1 MKKNCFFSLL
11 GCACGLLAF
20 SAANAQTG
28 FDFGNI
34 DFLLTDNALDDAANR
49 YASVTL
55 TSEPE
60 RAGRLGFTSANAK
73 LNDRSPRAQA
83 AQLAALRTVRNALDE
98 ISAKQLSPSKRAD
111 LTLLKE
117 SMDDDIFALQQ
128 HRAES
133 DPLYYAEALDAVYD
147 VVLKPV
153 SSPRRQRA
161 DLTARLNDLKNVA
174 DQAEKN
180 LANPSA
186 FLARLAMEKTY
197 YAYISFDELVDILV
211 QDAEDDIAAAQIK
224 NQANEAKRSIKRMFD
239 LFKEQSQQES
249 AADFRLG
256 KEAYAEILKN
266 RYQTTEPLA
275 KLEKRF
281 AQDFLSAQKQLAK
294 ALEPFAQDVSANEDE
309 VTVIDGLNNQPIVE
323 EQKKEP
329 AKKEKKTKKGKFV
342 PPTAQ
347 DFYTVAKRITQ
358 APEQTDLPALLTQEA
373 NQLAALLTD
382 NGLLPA
388 GQVAFTVKPLPQ
400 YYAYTQSDLFLPPF
414 GNNAR
419 SDFFIRLPFGNRRAQ
434 AEQLVRDYNT
444 PTRKLLTAQELVPGR
459 FYQTAKTAGLSAARR
474 FYPAQSMADGWNEY
488 ALKLASEAGYIV
500 TDDELLFLAWHNYR
514 RAAAALVDMRLQSR
528 QYSYNDAMDFL
539 VGENGFTQEDAEALI
554 KESALNP
561 GKAVGYAAG
570 LDALESARAK
580 YTKKLGKKFS
590 LADFHT
596 KVLKAGNVSPNE
608 LADELERLY
617 K

>member
-73 LNDRSPRAQA
+73 LNDRSPRAQV
-83 AQLAALRTVRNALDE
+83 AQLAALRAVRNALDE

-186 FLARLAMEKTY
+186 FLARLAMERTY
-197 YAYISFDELVDILV
+197 YAYISFDELVNILV

-329 AKKEKKTKKGKFV
+329 AKKEKKAKKGKFI

-358 APEQTDLPALLTQEA
+358 APAETDLPALLTQEA

>member
-83 AQLAALRTVRNALDE
+83 AQLAALRAVRNALDE

-329 AKKEKKTKKGKFV
+329 AKKEKKAKKGKFI

-358 APEQTDLPALLTQEA
+358 VPAKTDLPALLTQEA
-373 NQLAALLTD
+373 NQLAVLLTD

-570 LDALESARAK
+570 LDALERARAK
-580 YTKKLGKKFS
+580 YAKKLGKKFS

>member
-83 AQLAALRTVRNALDE
+83 AQLAALRAVRNALDE

-117 SMDDDIFALQQ
+117 AMDDDIFALQQ

-161 DLTARLNDLKNVA
+161 DLTARLNDLKNVV

-197 YAYISFDELVDILV
+197 YAYISFDELVNILV

-256 KEAYAEILKN
+256 KEAYVEILKN

-294 ALEPFAQDVSANEDE
+294 TLEPFAQDVSANEDE

-329 AKKEKKTKKGKFV
+329 AKKEKKAKKGKFV

-388 GQVAFTVKPLPQ
+388 GQVPFTVKPLPQ

>member
-186 FLARLAMEKTY
+186 FLARLAMERTY

-294 ALEPFAQDVSANEDE
+294 TLEPFAQDVSANEDE

-329 AKKEKKTKKGKFV
+329 AKKEKKAKKGKFV

-358 APEQTDLPALLTQEA
+358 APAETDLPALLTQEA
-373 NQLAALLTD
+373 NQLAVLLTD

>member
-147 VVLKPV
+147 VVLKPA

-174 DQAEKN
+174 DQSEKN

-224 NQANEAKRSIKRMFD
+224 NQANEAKRSIKKMFD

-329 AKKEKKTKKGKFV
+329 AKKEKKAKKGKFV

-358 APEQTDLPALLTQEA
+358 APAETDLPALLTQEA
-373 NQLAALLTD
+373 NQLAVLLTD

-488 ALKLASEAGYIV
+488 ALKLAGEAGYIV

-514 RAAAALVDMRLQSR
+514 RAATALVDMRLQSR

-580 YTKKLGKKFS
+580 YAKKLGKKFS

>member
-83 AQLAALRTVRNALDE
+83 AQLAALRAVRNALDE

-224 NQANEAKRSIKRMFD
+224 NQANEAKRSIKKMFD

-329 AKKEKKTKKGKFV
+329 AKKEKKAKKGKFV

-358 APEQTDLPALLTQEA
+358 APAETDLPALLTQEA

-382 NGLLPA
+382 NGLLPT

-488 ALKLASEAGYIV
+488 ALKLAGETGYIV

-514 RAAAALVDMRLQSR
+514 RAAVALVDMRLQSR

>member
-117 SMDDDIFALQQ
+117 AMDDDIFALQQ

-180 LANPSA
+180 LVNPSA

-197 YAYISFDELVDILV
+197 YAYISFDELVNILV

-294 ALEPFAQDVSANEDE
+294 TLEPFAQNVSANEDE

-329 AKKEKKTKKGKFV
+329 AKKEKKTKKGKFI

-358 APEQTDLPALLTQEA
+358 APAETDLPALLTQEA

-382 NGLLPA
+382 NGLLPT

-434 AEQLVRDYNT
+434 AEQLVRDYNI

-488 ALKLASEAGYIV
+488 ALKLAGEAGYIV

-580 YTKKLGKKFS
+580 YTKKLGKKLS

-608 LADELERLY
+608 LAEELERLY

>member
-147 VVLKPV
+147 VVLKPA

-224 NQANEAKRSIKRMFD
+224 NQANEAKRSIKKMFD

-256 KEAYAEILKN
+256 KEAYVEILKN

-294 ALEPFAQDVSANEDE
+294 TLEPFAQDVSANEDE

-329 AKKEKKTKKGKFV
+329 AKKEKKAKKGKFV

-608 LADELERLY
+608 LAEELERLY

>member
-1 MKKNCFFSLL
+1 MKQNCFFSLL

-197 YAYISFDELVDILV
+197 YAYISFDELVNILV

-329 AKKEKKTKKGKFV
+329 AKKEKKAKKGKFV

-358 APEQTDLPALLTQEA
+358 APAETDLPALLTQEA

-580 YTKKLGKKFS
+580 YAKKLGKKFS

>member
-147 VVLKPV
+147 VVLKPA

-186 FLARLAMEKTY
+186 FLARLAMERTY

-266 RYQTTEPLA
+266 RYQTTESLA

-294 ALEPFAQDVSANEDE
+294 TLEPFAQNVSANEDE

-329 AKKEKKTKKGKFV
+329 AKKEKKAKKGKFIL
-342 PPTAQ
+342 PTAQ

-358 APEQTDLPALLTQEA
+358 APAETDLPALLTQEA

>member
-147 VVLKPV
+147 VVLKPA

-197 YAYISFDELVDILV
+197 YAYISFDELVNILV

-224 NQANEAKRSIKRMFD
+224 NQANEAKRSIKKMFD

-329 AKKEKKTKKGKFV
+329 AKKEKKAKKGKFI

-488 ALKLASEAGYIV
+488 ALKLAGEAGYIV

-608 LADELERLY
+608 LAAELERLY

>member
-83 AQLAALRTVRNALDE
+83 AQLAALRAVRNALDE
-98 ISAKQLSPSKRAD
+98 ISAKQLSPSKRAN

-147 VVLKPV
+147 VVLKPA

-197 YAYISFDELVDILV
+197 YAYISFDELVNILV

-329 AKKEKKTKKGKFV
+329 AKKEKKAKKGKFV

-419 SDFFIRLPFGNRRAQ
+419 SDFFIRQPFGNRRAQ

-570 LDALESARAK
+570 LDALERARAK

>member
-34 DFLLTDNALDDAANR
+34 DFLLTDNALDDASNR

-83 AQLAALRTVRNALDE
+83 AQLAALRAVRNALDE

-147 VVLKPV
+147 VVLKPA

-224 NQANEAKRSIKRMFD
+224 NQANEAKRSIKKMFD

-329 AKKEKKTKKGKFV
+329 AKKEKKAKKGKFV

-358 APEQTDLPALLTQEA
+358 APAETDLPALLTQEA
-373 NQLAALLTD
+373 NQLAVLLTD

-488 ALKLASEAGYIV
+488 ALKLAGEAGYIV

>member
-174 DQAEKN
+174 NQAEKN

-224 NQANEAKRSIKRMFD
+224 NQANAAKRSIKKMFD

-294 ALEPFAQDVSANEDE
+294 TLEPFAQNVSANEDE

-329 AKKEKKTKKGKFV
+329 AKKEKKAKKGKFV

-358 APEQTDLPALLTQEA
+358 APAETDLPALLTQEA

-528 QYSYNDAMDFL
+528 QYSYNDAIDFL

>member
-83 AQLAALRTVRNALDE
+83 AQLAALRAVRNALDE

-174 DQAEKN
+174 EQAEKN

-197 YAYISFDELVDILV
+197 YAYISFDELVNILV

-256 KEAYAEILKN
+256 KEAYVEILKN

-329 AKKEKKTKKGKFV
+329 AKKEKKAKKGKFV

-358 APEQTDLPALLTQEA
+358 APAETDLPALLTQEA

>member
-147 VVLKPV
+147 VVLKPA

-186 FLARLAMEKTY
+186 FLARLAMERTY

-224 NQANEAKRSIKRMFD
+224 NQANEAKRSIKKMFD

-329 AKKEKKTKKGKFV
+329 AKKEKKAKKGKFI

-528 QYSYNDAMDFL
+528 QYSYNDAIDFL

>member
-147 VVLKPV
+147 VVLKPA

-197 YAYISFDELVDILV
+197 YAYISFDELVNILV

-294 ALEPFAQDVSANEDE
+294 TLEPFAQDVSANEDE

-329 AKKEKKTKKGKFV
+329 AKKEKKAKKGKFV

-347 DFYTVAKRITQ
+347 DFYTVAKRVTQ
-358 APEQTDLPALLTQEA
+358 APAETDLPALLTQEA
-373 NQLAALLTD
+373 NQLAVLLTD

-570 LDALESARAK
+570 LDALERARAK

-608 LADELERLY
+608 LAEELERLY

>member
-83 AQLAALRTVRNALDE
+83 AQLAALRAVRNALDE

-147 VVLKPV
+147 VVLKPA

-329 AKKEKKTKKGKFV
+329 AKKEKKAKKGKFI

-358 APEQTDLPALLTQEA
+358 APAKTDLPALLTQEA

-382 NGLLPA
+382 NGLLPP

-608 LADELERLY
+608 LAEELERLY

>member
-20 SAANAQTG
+20 SAANAQAG

-147 VVLKPV
+147 VVLKPA

-266 RYQTTEPLA
+266 RYQTTEPLV

-294 ALEPFAQDVSANEDE
+294 TLEPFAQDVSANEDE

-329 AKKEKKTKKGKFV
+329 AKKEKKAKKGKFV

-358 APEQTDLPALLTQEA
+358 APAETDLPALLTQEA

-580 YTKKLGKKFS
+580 YAKKLGKKFS

>member
-83 AQLAALRTVRNALDE
+83 AQLAALRAVRNALDE

-197 YAYISFDELVDILV
+197 YAYISFDELVNILI

-329 AKKEKKTKKGKFV
+329 AKKEKKAKKGKFV

-358 APEQTDLPALLTQEA
+358 APAETDLPALLTQEA

-570 LDALESARAK
+570 LDALERARAK
-580 YTKKLGKKFS
+580 YAKKLGKKFS

-608 LADELERLY
+608 LAEELERLY

>member
-83 AQLAALRTVRNALDE
+83 AQLAALRAVRNALDE

-266 RYQTTEPLA
+266 HYQTTEPLA

-329 AKKEKKTKKGKFV
+329 AKKEKKAKKGKFI

-358 APEQTDLPALLTQEA
+358 VPAETDLPALLTQEA
-373 NQLAALLTD
+373 NQLAVLLTD

-488 ALKLASEAGYIV
+488 ALKLAGEAGYIV

-528 QYSYNDAMDFL
+528 QYSYNDTMDFL

-570 LDALESARAK
+570 LDALERARAK
-580 YTKKLGKKFS
+580 YAKKLGKKFS

-608 LADELERLY
+608 LAEELERLY

>member
-147 VVLKPV
+147 VVLKPA

-224 NQANEAKRSIKRMFD
+224 NQANAAKRSIKKMFD

-329 AKKEKKTKKGKFV
+329 AKKEKKAKKGKFV

-358 APEQTDLPALLTQEA
+358 APAETDLPALLTQEA
-373 NQLAALLTD
+373 NQLAVLLTD

-488 ALKLASEAGYIV
+488 ALKLAGEAGYIV

-580 YTKKLGKKFS
+580 YAKKLGKKFS

>member
-83 AQLAALRTVRNALDE
+83 AQLAALRAVRNALDE

-197 YAYISFDELVDILV
+197 YAYISFDELVNILV

-224 NQANEAKRSIKRMFD
+224 NQANEAKRSIKKMFD

-358 APEQTDLPALLTQEA
+358 APAETDLPALLTQEA

-488 ALKLASEAGYIV
+488 ALKLAGEAGYIV

-514 RAAAALVDMRLQSR
+514 RAAAALVDMSLQSR

>member
-147 VVLKPV
+147 VVLKPA

-186 FLARLAMEKTY
+186 FLARLAMERTY
-197 YAYISFDELVDILV
+197 YAYISFDELVNILV

-224 NQANEAKRSIKRMFD
+224 NQANEAKRSIKKMFD

-266 RYQTTEPLA
+266 RYQTTEPLD

-294 ALEPFAQDVSANEDE
+294 ALEPFAQDVSANEDK

-329 AKKEKKTKKGKFV
+329 AKKEKKAKKGKFV

-358 APEQTDLPALLTQEA
+358 APAETDLPALLTQEA

-488 ALKLASEAGYIV
+488 ALKLAGEAGYIV

-580 YTKKLGKKFS
+580 YAKKLGKKFS

>member
-83 AQLAALRTVRNALDE
+83 AQLAALRAVRNALDE

-197 YAYISFDELVDILV
+197 YAYISFDELVNILV

-224 NQANEAKRSIKRMFD
+224 NQANEAKRSIKKMFD

-329 AKKEKKTKKGKFV
+329 AKKEKKAKKGKFV

-358 APEQTDLPALLTQEA
+358 APAETDLPALLTQEA
-373 NQLAALLTD
+373 NQLATLLTD

-570 LDALESARAK
+570 LDALERARAK
-580 YTKKLGKKFS
+580 YAKKLGKKFS

>member
-83 AQLAALRTVRNALDE
+83 AQLAALRAVRNALDE
-98 ISAKQLSPSKRAD
+98 ISVKQLSPSKRAD

-147 VVLKPV
+147 VVLKPA

-329 AKKEKKTKKGKFV
+329 AKKEKKAKKGKFI

-358 APEQTDLPALLTQEA
+358 APAETDLPALLTQEA

-580 YTKKLGKKFS
+580 YAKKLGKKFS

>member
-83 AQLAALRTVRNALDE
+83 AQLAALRTVRDALDE

-117 SMDDDIFALQQ
+117 AMDDDIFALQQ

-147 VVLKPV
+147 VVLKPA

-211 QDAEDDIAAAQIK
+211 LDAEDDIAAAQIK
-224 NQANEAKRSIKRMFD
+224 NQANAAKRSIKKMFD

-329 AKKEKKTKKGKFV
+329 AKKEKKAKKGKFV

-358 APEQTDLPALLTQEA
+358 APAETDLPALLTQEA

-459 FYQTAKTAGLSAARR
+459 FYQTAKTAGLSAPRR

>member
-83 AQLAALRTVRNALDE
+83 AQLAALRAVRNALDE

-147 VVLKPV
+147 VVLKPA

-224 NQANEAKRSIKRMFD
+224 NQANEAKRSIKKMFD

-256 KEAYAEILKN
+256 KETYAEILKN

-329 AKKEKKTKKGKFV
+329 AKKEKKAKKGKFI

-358 APEQTDLPALLTQEA
+358 APAETDLPALLTQEA

-388 GQVAFTVKPLPQ
+388 GQVDFTVKPLPQ

>member
-83 AQLAALRTVRNALDE
+83 AQLAALRAVRNALDE

-128 HRAES
+128 HRTES

-224 NQANEAKRSIKRMFD
+224 NQANAAKRSIKKMFD

-329 AKKEKKTKKGKFV
+329 AKKEKKAKKGKFV

-358 APEQTDLPALLTQEA
+358 APAETDLPALLTQEA
-373 NQLAALLTD
+373 NQLAVLLTD

-488 ALKLASEAGYIV
+488 ALKLAGEAGYIV

-570 LDALESARAK
+570 LDALERARAK
-580 YTKKLGKKFS
+580 YAKKLGKKFS

>member
-83 AQLAALRTVRNALDE
+83 AQLAALRAVRNALNE

-117 SMDDDIFALQQ
+117 AMDDDIFALQQ

-147 VVLKPV
+147 VVLKPA

-197 YAYISFDELVDILV
+197 YAYISFDELVNILV

-256 KEAYAEILKN
+256 KEAYVEILKN

-329 AKKEKKTKKGKFV
+329 AKKEKKAKKGKFV

-358 APEQTDLPALLTQEA
+358 APAETDLPALLTQEA

-488 ALKLASEAGYIV
+488 ALKLAGEAGYIV

>member
-197 YAYISFDELVDILV
+197 YAYISFDELVNILV
-211 QDAEDDIAAAQIK
+211 QDAGDDIAAAQIK

-329 AKKEKKTKKGKFV
+329 AKKEKKAKKGKFV

-419 SDFFIRLPFGNRRAQ
+419 SDFFIRQPFGNRRAQ

-570 LDALESARAK
+570 LDALERARAK

>member
-83 AQLAALRTVRNALDE
+83 AQLAALRAVRNALDE

-186 FLARLAMEKTY
+186 FLARLAMERTY
-197 YAYISFDELVDILV
+197 YAYISFDELVNILV

-329 AKKEKKTKKGKFV
+329 AKKEKKAKKGKFI

-358 APEQTDLPALLTQEA
+358 APAETDLPALLTQEA

-414 GNNAR
+414 GNNAQ

-488 ALKLASEAGYIV
+488 ALKLAGEAGYIV

-608 LADELERLY
+608 LAEELERLY

>member
-83 AQLAALRTVRNALDE
+83 AQLAALRAVRNALDE

-147 VVLKPV
+147 VVLKPA

-224 NQANEAKRSIKRMFD
+224 NQANEAKRSIKKMFD

-329 AKKEKKTKKGKFV
+329 AKKEKKAKKGKFV

-358 APEQTDLPALLTQEA
+358 APAETDLPALLTQEA
-373 NQLAALLTD
+373 NQLAVLLTD

-488 ALKLASEAGYIV
+488 ALKLAGEAGYIV

-528 QYSYNDAMDFL
+528 QYSYNDAIDFL

>member
-83 AQLAALRTVRNALDE
+83 AQLAALRAVRNALDE

-147 VVLKPV
+147 VVLKPA

-224 NQANEAKRSIKRMFD
+224 NQANEAKRSIKKMFD

-329 AKKEKKTKKGKFV
+329 AKKEKKAKKGKFV

-358 APEQTDLPALLTQEA
+358 APAETDLPALLTQEA

-382 NGLLPA
+382 NGLLPT

-488 ALKLASEAGYIV
+488 ALKLAGETGYIV

>member
-20 SAANAQTG
+20 SAANAQAG

-111 LTLLKE
+111 LTLLKA

-147 VVLKPV
+147 VVLKPA

-186 FLARLAMEKTY
+186 FLARLAMERTY
-197 YAYISFDELVDILV
+197 YAYISFNELVDILV

-224 NQANEAKRSIKRMFD
+224 NQANEAKRSIKKMFD

-329 AKKEKKTKKGKFV
+329 AKKEKKAKKGKFI

-358 APEQTDLPALLTQEA
+358 APAETDLPALLTQEA
-373 NQLAALLTD
+373 NQLAVLLTD

-608 LADELERLY
+608 LAEELERLY

>member
-83 AQLAALRTVRNALDE
+83 AQLAALRAVRNALDE

-249 AADFRLG
+249 TADFRLG
-256 KEAYAEILKN
+256 KEAYVEILKN

-329 AKKEKKTKKGKFV
+329 AKKEKKAKKGKFV

-608 LADELERLY
+608 LAEELERLY

>member
-83 AQLAALRTVRNALDE
+83 AQLAALRAVRNALDE

-147 VVLKPV
+147 VVLKPA

-224 NQANEAKRSIKRMFD
+224 NQANEAKRSIKKMFD

-256 KEAYAEILKN
+256 KETYAEILKN

-329 AKKEKKTKKGKFV
+329 AKKEKKAKKGKFI

-358 APEQTDLPALLTQEA
+358 APAKTDLPALLTQEA

-459 FYQTAKTAGLSAARR
+459 FYQTAKTAGLSAPRR

-488 ALKLASEAGYIV
+488 ALKLAGEAGYIV

-608 LADELERLY
+608 LAAELERLY

>member
-20 SAANAQTG
+20 SAANAQAG

-83 AQLAALRTVRNALDE
+83 AQLAALRAVRNALDE

-147 VVLKPV
+147 VVLKPA

-266 RYQTTEPLA
+266 RYQTTEPLV

-294 ALEPFAQDVSANEDE
+294 TLEPFAQDVSANEDE

-329 AKKEKKTKKGKFV
+329 AQKEKKAKKGKFI

-358 APEQTDLPALLTQEA
+358 APAETDLPALLTQEA

-554 KESALNP
+554 KESALTP

-580 YTKKLGKKFS
+580 YAKKLGKKFS

>member
-197 YAYISFDELVDILV
+197 YAYISFDELVNILV
-211 QDAEDDIAAAQIK
+211 QDAGDDIAAAQIK

-329 AKKEKKTKKGKFV
+329 AKKEKKAKKGKFV

-419 SDFFIRLPFGNRRAQ
+419 SDFFIRQPFGNRRAQ

-608 LADELERLY
+608 LAEELERLY

>member
-1 MKKNCFFSLL
+1 MKKNVFFAVL
-11 GCACGLLAF
+11 GCACGFFAF
-20 SAANAQTG
+20 STANAQTG

-60 RAGRLGFTSANAK
+60 RAGRLGYTSANAK

-83 AQLAALRTVRNALDE
+83 AQLAALRAVRKTLDE
-98 ISAKQLSPSKRAD
+98 MTAKQLSPSKRAD
-111 LTLLKE
+111 FTLLKQA
-117 SMDDDIFALQQ
+117 MDDDIFALQQ
-128 HRAES
+128 HRAQS
-133 DPLYYAEALDAVYD
+133 DPLYYADALDAVYD
-147 VVLKPV
+147 VVLKPA

-180 LANPSA
+180 LVNPSA

-224 NQANEAKRSIKRMFD
+224 NQANEAKRSIKKMFD

-256 KEAYAEILKN
+256 KETYAEILKN

-281 AQDFLSAQKQLAK
+281 AQDFLASQKQLAK
-294 ALEPFAQDVSANEDE
+294 ALEPFAQGVTEDEAE
-309 VTVIDGLNNQPIVE
+309 VTVIDGLNNQPTVE
-323 EQKKEP
+323 EQKQEP
-329 AKKEKKTKKGKFV
+329 VKKEKKAKKGKFV

-358 APEQTDLPALLTQEA
+358 APEETDLPALLTQEA
-373 NQLAALLTD
+373 NQLSALLAD
-382 NGLLPA
+382 NGILPA
-388 GQVAFTVKPLPQ
+388 GQVSFVVKPLPQ
-400 YYAYTQSDLFLPPF
+400 YYAYTQANLFLPPF
-414 GNNAR
+414 GNNGR
-419 SDFFIRLPFGNRRAQ
+419 SDFFIRLPFGNRRAK
-434 AEQLVRDYNT
+434 AEQLVHDYNT

-459 FYQTAKTAGLSAARR
+459 YYQTVQTAGLSATRR

-580 YTKKLGKKFS
+580 YAKKLGKKFS
-590 LADFHT
+590 LADFHN
-596 KVLKAGNVSPNE
+596 KVLKIGNVSPDE
-608 LADELERLY
+608 LAEELERLY